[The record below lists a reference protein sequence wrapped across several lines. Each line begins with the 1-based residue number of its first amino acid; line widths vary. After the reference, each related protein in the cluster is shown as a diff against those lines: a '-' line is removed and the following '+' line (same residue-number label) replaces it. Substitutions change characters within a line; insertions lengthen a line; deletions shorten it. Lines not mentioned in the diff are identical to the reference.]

1 MMTVAA
7 IVAKLVLFLM
17 NLAQEQMAM
26 LTIFVNLFV
35 ILIGS
40 FFIVRDYKINHP
52 GSNVKSEVKAGMKGT
67 TIFALMLSL
76 FVLIYY
82 NYIDTH
88 YFPNMIA
95 DRVELA
101 RAAMAENPD
110 ISLENVRKTGEMMF
124 SPRTHATLTLFGLTA
139 VGSVYCFLIAILM
152 RRLPGFK

>member
-26 LTIFVNLFV
+26 FTIFVNLFV
-35 ILIGS
+35 VLFGS

-67 TIFALMLSL
+67 TMFALMLSL

-101 RAAMAENPD
+101 RAAMEQNPD
-110 ISLENVRKTGEMMF
+110 INLENVRQMGEMMF

-139 VGSVYCFLIAILM
+139 VGAIYCFLIAILM